1 MTEPAAATGREEP
14 GYDEIIPGG
23 RFRPVTW
30 FLNNAKWYG
39 AEWWITLSGGVLL
52 VAIILMTIFADR
64 LAPYDPI
71 KFVGAPFTRP
81 GARQSVIVLQDNDSI
96 LGLESLQ
103 DRSASLAPER
113 VGVVTNSQAARE
125 LDARGIAYQQYSS
138 IRLAVQALQNGELDA
153 LVTDAK
159 DPKYKKQIR
168 EQGVQ
173 VKTVGAPFG
182 TSFVLG
188 TDNYGRDVLSRVIY
202 GARTVIGIAI
212 LAAAMSAALGIPFGL
227 LSAFVGGA
235 FDRVLSLVMDS
246 LYSFPGLILAIVMAA
261 LLGPGVLNVAI
272 AIAVIYVPVYFR
284 LVRGKV
290 LSVKQELYVEA
301 AQSLGASVATILG
314 LYVFPNVIPSIVV
327 IFSVNVADS
336 ILTEAG
342 LSFLGLGLPP
352 PTPDWGFDLSA
363 GKRFVPSGS
372 WWIITFPGMM
382 IALLTLGF
390 SLLGEGLNEILNPR
404 LTES

>member
-1 MTEPAAATGREEP
+1 MAELETPSDLIPA
-14 GYDEIIPGG
+14 G

-30 FLNNAKWYG
+30 FLENARWYG
-39 AEWWITLSGGVLL
+39 AEWWITLSGGLLL
-52 VAIILMTIFADR
+52 VVIILMTIFADR

-81 GARQSVIVLQDNDSI
+81 GARQSVIVRQDNDTI
-96 LGLESLQ
+96 QGVESLSGQ
-103 DRSASLAPER
+103 M
-113 VGVVTNSQAARE
+113 VGVVTNSQAERE
-125 LDARGIAYQQYSS
+125 LTALGIAYQKYSS
-138 IRLAVQALQNGELDA
+138 IRLAVEALQSGEIEA
-153 LVTDAK
+153 LVTDAQ
-159 DPKYKKQIR
+159 DPKYRAQIR

-173 VKTVGAPFG
+173 FKTVGQPFG
-182 TSFVLG
+182 TRFVLG
-188 TDNYGRDVLSRVIY
+188 TDNYGRDVLSRLIF

-212 LAAAMSAALGIPFGL
+212 LAAALSAATGIPLGL
-227 LSAFVGGA
+227 LSGLFGGRA
-235 FDRVLSLVMDS
+235 DRVLSLIMDS

-290 LSVKQELYVEA
+290 LSVKEELYVEA
-301 AQSLGASVATILG
+301 ARSLGASIASILG
-314 LYVFPNVIPSIVV
+314 LYIFPNVIPSIVV

-363 GKRFVPSGS
+363 GKRFVPSGY
-372 WWIITFPGMM
+372 WWIITFPGVM

-404 LTES
+404 LTEG

>member
-1 MTEPAAATGREEP
+1 MTESTAP
-14 GYDEIIPGG
+14 EIIPAL

-39 AEWWITLSGGVLL
+39 SEWWITLSGGLLL
-52 VAIILMTIFADR
+52 VALILMTVFADR

-71 KFVGAPFTRP
+71 QFVGAPFTRP
-81 GARQSVIVLQDNDSI
+81 GAKQSVVVLEGNSSI
-96 LGLESLQ
+96 TG
-103 DRSASLAPER
+103 PENLNAAK

-125 LDARGIAYQQYSS
+125 LDERGILYQQYSS
-138 IRLAVQALQNGELDA
+138 IRMAVQALEGGEVDA

-159 DPKYKKQIR
+159 DPKYKEQVR
-168 EQGVQ
+168 QQGVQ
-173 VKTVGAPFG
+173 VTTVGEPFG
-182 TSFVLG
+182 TSFKFG
-188 TDNYGRDVLSRVIY
+188 TDNYGRDMYSRVIY
-202 GARTVIGIAI
+202 GARTVLGIAI
-212 LAAAMSAALGIPFGL
+212 LAASLSALVGIPLGL
-227 LSAFVGGA
+227 LSGLFGGRS
-235 FDRVLSLVMDS
+235 DRVLSLIMDS
-246 LYSFPGLILAIVMAA
+246 LYAFPGLILAIVMAA
-261 LLGPGVLNVAI
+261 LLGPGLLNVTI

-290 LSVKQELYVEA
+290 LSVKEELYVEA
-301 AQSLGASVATILG
+301 AHSLGASVFTLLG

-342 LSFLGLGLPP
+342 LAFLGLGLPP

-372 WWIITFPGMM
+372 WWIITVPGLM

-404 LTES
+404 LTEN

>member
-1 MTEPAAATGREEP
+1 
-14 GYDEIIPGG
+14 
-23 RFRPVTW
+23 
-30 FLNNAKWYG
+30 
-39 AEWWITLSGGVLL
+39 

-81 GARQSVIVLQDNDSI
+81 GARQAVIVLQANSSIQGIDS
-96 LGLESLQ
+96 LRGLP
-103 DRSASLAPER
+103 RSAAREP
-113 VGVVTNSQAARE
+113 VGIVVNSQAGRE
-125 LDARGIAYQQYSS
+125 LEARGIAYRPYSS
-138 IRLAVQALQNGELDA
+138 IRIALQALLSGEIDA

-159 DPKYKKQIR
+159 DPKYKQQVR
-168 EQGVQ
+168 EQAAQ

-188 TDNYGRDVLSRVIY
+188 TDNYGRDVLSRAIY

-212 LAAAMSAALGIPFGL
+212 LAAAMSASLGIPLGL

-261 LLGPGVLNVAI
+261 LLGPGMLNVAV

-301 AQSLGASVATILG
+301 AQSLGASMATILG
-314 LYVFPNVIPSIVV
+314 LYIFPNVIPSIVV